1 MSYDLAELQRKFAAL
16 VIFGTVSEV
25 DHKAKKLRV
34 TEGNL
39 TSGWLPF
46 PAETGRNYRR
56 WRPIKLGQQLIVLC
70 RAGDP
75 NNGVIIGELYCE
87 SNDAPLTDENIDIIE
102 FNDGA
107 ELRYDSKN
115 KAMTIQSAGELNLI
129 ATRIN
134 MRKRG

>member
-16 VIFGTVSEV
+16 VIFGTVSEL

-34 TEGNL
+34 TDGNL

-75 NNGVIIGELYCE
+75 SNGVIIGELYCE
-87 SNDAPLTDENIDIIE
+87 SNDAPLTDENIDLIE

-115 KAMTIQSAGELNLI
+115 KVMTIQSAGELNLI